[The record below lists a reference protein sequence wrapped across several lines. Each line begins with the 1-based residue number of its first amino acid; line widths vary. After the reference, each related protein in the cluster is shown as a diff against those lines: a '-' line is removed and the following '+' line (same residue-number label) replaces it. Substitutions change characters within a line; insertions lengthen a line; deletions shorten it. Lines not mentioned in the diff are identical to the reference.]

1 MKDEVQ
7 TQFGQWPTAAAWFL
21 VIAAF
26 LLFVPFHRKVDR
38 KPAGAFTAFA
48 LAFAFEMYGVPFSL
62 YLMMGFF
69 GRRLPEGVLGETG
82 HYIFLA
88 CLLLGGGLVV
98 AGWARIYREYW
109 SKDDREGRLVRE
121 GLYRFIRHPQ
131 YAGLLLISLGMLFEW
146 ATIPLLFLWPIL
158 IRQYYRLARR
168 EESELAERFAETWTE
183 YRRRTGMFM
192 PKFRF
197 PGPLSS

>member
-1 MKDEVQ
+1 MKVDFQ
-7 TQFGQWPTAAAWFL
+7 TQFGEWPTAAAWFL
-21 VIAAF
+21 VMAAF

-38 KPAGAFTAFA
+38 KPAGVFAAFA

-82 HYIFLA
+82 HYLFLA

-109 SKDDREGRLVRE
+109 SKEDREGRLVRE

-146 ATIPLLFLWPIL
+146 ATIPLLILWPIL

-168 EESELAERFAETWTE
+168 EESELAERFADTWTE
-183 YRRRTGMFM
+183 YSRRTGMFI
-192 PKFRF
+192 PRFRSSR
-197 PGPLSS
+197 PLSS